1 VIGVPLGIYITG
13 HEQLATR
20 VLNSAT
26 VLMTIPS
33 IALFGIMLPLLS
45 LFNMGLGKV
54 PAVIALVLYSQ
65 LPIIR
70 NTYTAIKNVP
80 PALVDAARGMGMN
93 RWKLL
98 VEVEI
103 PLAIPVII
111 AGLRT
116 AAVMNIGIA
125 AIAVYIGSGGPRG
138 FYRTGIARVYPDMIL
153 AAPFSFRVG
162 NCGGWSHGLLERK
175 MTPEVSNFKGSCAM
189 WPVLNYTGYSGTLI
203 PCRRCC
209 DRADRRLSCL
219 RPVRTFV
226 IWSCSGS
233 NRTSW
238 SVSINFATIT
248 D

>member
-1 VIGVPLGIYITG
+1 MSTLQFILDNNAQVMFLSWEHIWIVGLALLIASVIGVPLGIYITG
-13 HEQLATR
+13 HDQVATR

-33 IALFGIMLPLLS
+33 IALFGLMLPILA

-80 PALVDAARGMGMN
+80 PELVDAAKGMGMD

-98 VEVEI
+98 REVEI

-125 AIAVYIGSGGPRG
+125 AIAVYIGSGGLG
-138 FYRTGIARVYPDMIL
+138 VYIEQGIARVYPEMIL
-153 AAPFSFRVG
+153 SGAILVSLLAIIVDG
-162 NCGGWSHGLLERK
+162 LMALLER
-175 MTPEVSNFKGSCAM
+175 MATPAGIK
-189 WPVLNYTGYSGTLI
+189 LQRTLA
-203 PCRRCC
+203 R
-209 DRADRRLSCL
+209 
-219 RPVRTFV
+219 
-226 IWSCSGS
+226 
-233 NRTSW
+233 
-238 SVSINFATIT
+238 
-248 D
+248 